1 MENQAK
7 RELNKD
13 LDKIMNPK
21 KDEKPED
28 YLKRMEKEF
37 DNFILTYIPAKDK
50 CDNCKKDFCIMY
62 RRTKFIDNDY
72 SYCDNCLR
80 LKIFGD
86 FKNRNNI

>member
-1 MENQAK
+1 MET
-7 RELNKD
+7 LKD
-13 LDKIMNPK
+13 KAHDEYISNEYVADKIF
-21 KDEKPED
+21 DYED
-28 YLKRMEKEF
+28 VKEALLEF